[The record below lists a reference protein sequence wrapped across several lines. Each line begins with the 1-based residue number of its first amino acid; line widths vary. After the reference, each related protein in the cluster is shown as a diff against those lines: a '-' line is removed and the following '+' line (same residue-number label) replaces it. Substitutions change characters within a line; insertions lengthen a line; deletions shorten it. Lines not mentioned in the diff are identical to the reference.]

1 MGKTPPGRQSR
12 IDRAREAAMVARMI
26 FPRDPQT
33 AADVGGHYDELDETY
48 RSIWGEHVHHGYWR
62 TGRETPEEATD
73 ALVGLVG
80 ERLELRPGMK
90 LVDIGCGYGATAA
103 RLAAQHGVGVT
114 GFTLSGAQWR
124 IAAARAGALDF
135 QLRDWLDN
143 GLPDR
148 RFDGAYAIESSEH
161 MVDKARFFAEAWR
174 VLKPGSRFVVCAW
187 LSRTGPNRMEVRH
200 LLEPICREGRLPSM
214 GTREDYE
221 ALAAGA
227 GFVPLRY
234 DDISRQVRRTWS
246 ICAGR
251 AARRLAT
258 DRAFRRFAFARTT
271 KNRSFMLSV
280 PRLMLALRTG
290 AMRYGI
296 FVWEK
301 PA

>member
-1 MGKTPPGRQSR
+1 MIYP
-12 IDRAREAAMVARMI
+12 REA
-26 FPRDPQT
+26 QS

-73 ALVGLVG
+73 ALVDLVA
-80 ERLELRPGMK
+80 ERLRLSAGQK

-103 RLAAQHGVGVT
+103 RLAARHGVAVT
-114 GFTLSGAQWR
+114 GFTLSEAQWR
-124 IAAARAGALDF
+124 IAAAREGALDF
-135 QLRDWLDN
+135 RLRDWLDN
-143 GLPDR
+143 GLADASFDR
-148 RFDGAYAIESSEH
+148 AYAIESSEH
-161 MVDKARFFAEAWR
+161 MVDKPLFFAEAWR
-174 VLKPGSRFVVCAW
+174 VLKPGGRFVVCAW
-187 LSRTGPNRMEVRH
+187 LSREQPSRLEVRH

-214 GTREDYE
+214 GTRSEYE
-221 ALAAGA
+221 ALAEAA
-227 GFVPLRY
+227 GFRLLSY
-234 DDISRQVRRTWS
+234 DEISREVRRTWS

-296 FVWEK
+296 FAWEK
-301 PA
+301 PASS

>member
-1 MGKTPPGRQSR
+1 ML
-12 IDRAREAAMVARMI
+12 ARMI
-26 FPRDPQT
+26 FPNEPQS

-62 TGRETPEEATD
+62 TGRETPEEATE
-73 ALVGLVG
+73 ALVGLVA
-80 ERLELRPGMK
+80 ERLELSPGQK

-103 RLAAQHGVGVT
+103 LLAAHHGVAVT
-114 GFTLSGAQWR
+114 GFTLSEAQWR
-124 IAAARAGALDF
+124 IAAAREGALDF
-135 QLRDWLDN
+135 KHRDWLDN
-143 GLPDR
+143 CLPDAA
-148 RFDGAYAIESSEH
+148 FDRAYAIESSEH

-174 VLKPGSRFVVCAW
+174 VLKPGGRFVVCAW
-187 LSRTGPNRMEVRH
+187 LSRTEPNRMEVRH

-221 ALAAGA
+221 ALATAA
-227 GFVPLRY
+227 GFVELRY
-234 DDISRQVRRTWS
+234 DDISRDVRRTWT

-280 PRLMLALRTG
+280 PRLMVALKTG

-301 PA
+301 PV

>member
-1 MGKTPPGRQSR
+1 ML
-12 IDRAREAAMVARMI
+12 ARMI
-26 FPRDPQT
+26 FPNEPQY

-62 TGRETPEEATD
+62 TGRETPEEATE
-73 ALVGLVG
+73 ALVGLVA
-80 ERLELRPGMK
+80 ERLELSPGQK

-103 RLAAQHGVGVT
+103 LLAARHGVAVT
-114 GFTLSGAQWR
+114 GFTLSEAQWR

-135 QLRDWLDN
+135 KCRDWLDN
-143 GLPDR
+143 GLPDAS
-148 RFDGAYAIESSEH
+148 FDRAYAIESSEH

-174 VLKPGSRFVVCAW
+174 VLKPGGRFVVCAW
-187 LSRTGPNRMEVRH
+187 LSRTEPNRMEVRH

-221 ALAAGA
+221 ALADAA
-227 GFVPLRY
+227 GFAALRY
-234 DDISRQVRRTWS
+234 DDISRDVRRTWT

-280 PRLMLALRTG
+280 PRLMVALKTG
-290 AMRYGI
+290 SMRYGI

-301 PA
+301 PGGV

>member
-1 MGKTPPGRQSR
+1 ML
-12 IDRAREAAMVARMI
+12 ARMI
-26 FPRDPQT
+26 FPREPQS

-62 TGRETPEEATD
+62 SGRETPEEATE
-73 ALVGLVG
+73 ALVALVA
-80 ERLELRPGMK
+80 ERLELSPGQK

-103 RLAAQHGVGVT
+103 LLAAQHGVAVT
-114 GFTLSGAQWR
+114 GFTLSEAQWR
-124 IAAARAGALDF
+124 IAAEREGALDF
-135 QLRDWLDN
+135 RRRDWLDN
-143 GLPDR
+143 GLPDAG
-148 RFDGAYAIESSEH
+148 FDRAYAIESSEH

-174 VLKPGSRFVVCAW
+174 VLKPGGRFVVCAW

-214 GTREDYE
+214 GDREDYE
-221 ALAAGA
+221 ALAREA
-227 GFVPLRY
+227 GFTLLRY
-234 DDISRQVRRTWS
+234 DDISREVRRTWA

-280 PRLMLALRTG
+280 PRLMVALRTG
-290 AMRYGI
+290 SMRYGV

-301 PA
+301 AI